1 MGTCEIMIKVGIIG
15 ANGYTGAEL
24 MRLLAMHGK
33 AKVTYIAS
41 RSNAGTAATELYPSL
56 YAKYKD
62 MKYEEPDAKEC
73 AKKCDVAFTC
83 LPHAASAAF
92 GAELCHSGVKV
103 IDLSAD
109 FRYDDINLYEKTY
122 KVVHPAKELNKE
134 AVYGLVELYRE
145 QIKSARII
153 GNPGC
158 YTTSSILPL
167 YPLIKEN
174 LISENGIII
183 DSKSGVTGAGRK
195 ADIAYN
201 YCETDESFKAYAVTT
216 HRHTSEI
223 EEKLSVDG
231 KKIALS
237 FTPHLLPVK
246 RGILSTIYADLKNG
260 ADEQKIAAVYDKYYG
275 AEPFVNVFP
284 EGTLPEIKWVAGS
297 NTCKIGYKVDKRLNK
312 IIIVSCLDNLIK
324 GAAGQAIQNMNVMF
338 GVDEKEGLP
347 LCANYL

>member
-1 MGTCEIMIKVGIIG
+1 MIKVGIIG

-24 MRLLAMHGK
+24 MRLLASHGK

-41 RSNAGTAATELYPSL
+41 RSNAGTAAWELYPSL
-56 YAKYKD
+56 YSYYGD
-62 MKYEEPDAKEC
+62 MKYEEPNAEKC
-73 AKKCDVAFTC
+73 AKKCDVVFTC

-92 GAELCHSGVKV
+92 GAELCKLGVKV

-109 FRYDDINLYEKTY
+109 FRYDNIDLYEKTY
-122 KVVHPAKELNKE
+122 KVVHPAKELNAE
-134 AVYGLVELYRE
+134 AVYGLVELFRD
-145 QIKSARII
+145 KVKGARII

-174 LISENGIII
+174 LISEKGIVI

-195 ADIAYN
+195 ADIGYS

-231 KKIALS
+231 KKAALA

-246 RGILSTIYADLKNG
+246 RGILSTIYADLRNA
-260 ADEQKIAAVYDKYYG
+260 ADAKKIAEAYEKYYAG
-275 AEPFVNVFP
+275 EPFVNVFP
-284 EGTLPEIKWVAGS
+284 EGTLPELKWVVGS
-297 NTCKIGYKVDKRLNK
+297 NTCKIGYKMDARLNK
-312 IIIVSCLDNLIK
+312 VIIVSCLDNLIK

-338 GVDEKEGLP
+338 GIDEKEGLP